1 MQAPSSMTPDLN
13 ERLFELM
20 RQKLAAELAATEE
33 KERELM
39 KKESD
44 ARISGSDT
52 AATRC
57 HPNMKIM

>member
-1 MQAPSSMTPDLN
+1 MTPDLN

-33 KERELM
+33 KATLERELI

-44 ARISGSDT
+44 ARISGSNT

-57 HPNMKIM
+57 HPKMKII